1 MAVPDS
7 TSLAHTIR
15 AHALRMV
22 AAARGSHLGGALSIA
37 DVVAV
42 LYADI
47 LRILPSNPAWPD
59 RDRFVLSKGHC
70 CSVLYAA
77 LAEIG
82 FFSVSELETYGQDGS
97 RLMAHISHKVPGVEF
112 STGSLGHGLPFAL
125 GKALAAKRSGRA
137 FRAFALLSD
146 GELDEGSNWE
156 AILLAPQL
164 QLDNLVLIIDYNK
177 IQSLGAVSDV
187 IELEPLRAKL
197 EAFRWA
203 VREVD
208 GHNHADLHAA
218 LSSLPFSKGQPS
230 CLITHTTKG
239 KGVDYMENQIAWH
252 YRSPDADLLAKALA
266 QLEQNPS

>member
-1 MAVPDS
+1 MIPS
-7 TSLAHTIR
+7 TDLAAGIR
-15 AHALRMV
+15 HHALRMV
-22 AAARGSHLGGALSIA
+22 SAANASHIGGVLSMA
-37 DVVAV
+37 DTLAV
-42 LYADI
+42 LYSGI
-47 LRILPSNPAWPD
+47 LKVFPDQPSHQD
-59 RDRFVLSKGHC
+59 RDRFILSKGHC
-70 CSVLYAA
+70 CAGVYAA
-77 LAEIG
+77 LALRG
-82 FFSVSELETYGQDGS
+82 FFPLSELDSYGMDGS
-97 RLMAHISHKVPGVEF
+97 RLMTHISHKVPGVEF

-125 GKALAAKRSGRA
+125 GKALAARRKNLPWRS
-137 FRAFALLSD
+137 FALLSD

-156 AILLAPQL
+156 AILLAPQH

-177 IQSLGAVSDV
+177 IQSLGAVSEV

-208 GHNHADLHAA
+208 GHNHANLHAA
-218 LSSLPFSKGQPS
+218 LSSLPFTKGHPS

-252 YRSPDADLLAKALA
+252 YRAPNADLLAKALA